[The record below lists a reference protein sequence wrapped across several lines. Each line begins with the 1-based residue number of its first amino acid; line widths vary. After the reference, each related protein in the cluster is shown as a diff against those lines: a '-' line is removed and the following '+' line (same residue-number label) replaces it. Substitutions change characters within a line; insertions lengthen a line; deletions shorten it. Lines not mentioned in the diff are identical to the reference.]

1 MLRDIRSRWRERS
14 LFGGGTRPRQ
24 ELRAAELDRLRHAL
38 RDCLTARGGEVSAW
52 ERAAELATTYLSLGD
67 VGRTA
72 FLSLIASEFGTP
84 LEPAVE
90 AARRIID
97 SADPA
102 DRAES
107 VRAARVA
114 LEPPWVRLLTQFN
127 NLVGGAKFLVDLR
140 ADLLRFA
147 QEDQALAPLK
157 HDLKQLLTSWF
168 GVGQL
173 ELRRITWDSPASL
186 LERLAQAEAVH
197 EVASWDDLKN
207 RLDVDRRFFAFL
219 HPRMPDE
226 PLIFLEVAL
235 VPGLVDAIGPLLDPN
250 APLIV
255 PAEAGVAIFYS
266 ISSTQPGLSAISL
279 GGFLIKQ
286 VVDELKSELPRLRT
300 FATLSPIPGFRPWL
314 EPVVDDKRLKLH
326 EADRRRIAALLR
338 REQPE
343 HGDSLEGLRNVL
355 LQLCA
360 HYLLNARRPDG
371 QALDAVANFHLTN
384 GARVERL
391 NWLADRSEHGWVGS
405 LGLMANYLYEL
416 DAIEANHEAYAAD
429 GTIAATA
436 SVTRLARGV
445 AA

>member
-1 MLRDIRSRWRERS
+1 M
-14 LFGGGTRPRQ
+14 FGGGAQPRE
-24 ELRAAELDRLRHAL
+24 ELSGAKFDQLRRALH
-38 RDCLTARGGEVSAW
+38 DCLTARGGEVSVW
-52 ERAAELATTYLSLGD
+52 ERAAELATTYLDLGD
-67 VGRTA
+67 AGRRSY
-72 FLSLIASEFGTP
+72 LSLIASEFGTP

-90 AARRIID
+90 AARRIVD
-97 SADPA
+97 AADPA
-102 DRAES
+102 ERAES
-107 VRAARVA
+107 VRAARAA

-147 QEDQALAPLK
+147 REDQALAPLE

-186 LERLAQAEAVH
+186 LERLAQSEAVH
-197 EVASWDDLKN
+197 EVASWEDLKN
-207 RLDVDRRFFAFL
+207 RLDVDRRFFAFF

-235 VPGLVDAIGPLLDPN
+235 VPGLVDAIGPLLDPE
-250 APLIV
+250 APLVV
-255 PAEAGVAIFYS
+255 PTEAGAAIFYS
-266 ISSTQPGLSAISL
+266 ISSTQPGLSGISL

-286 VVDELKSELPRLRT
+286 VVDELKSELPQLRT
-300 FATLSPIPGFRPWL
+300 FATLSPIPGFRHWL
-314 EPVVDDKRLKLH
+314 ERVVDDERLKLP
-326 EADRRRIAALLR
+326 EAERGRTAALLR

-343 HGDSLEGLRNVL
+343 HGHDLEGLRNVL

-371 QALDAVANFHLTN
+371 PALDAVTNFHLTN

-391 NWLADRSEHGWVGS
+391 NWLADRSEHGWAGS
-405 LGLMANYLYEL
+405 LGLMVNYLYEL
-416 DAIEANHEAYAAD
+416 DAIEANHEAYAVD
-429 GTIAATA
+429 GTIAAA
-436 SVTRLARGV
+436 AGVTRLARSV